1 VRETRQILG
10 FSGPVFLSDLMTTF
24 RDNIQTLL
32 LGALHTATSVGIFA
46 VASQMNMVGSMFQS
60 AIAVASRPIIAEL
73 YDKGDHPQLSRMYQ
87 TTTKW
92 AVTANLPMFLTLVL
106 FPSEILSIFGKSFVA
121 GSTALVLLACSIMAD
136 VSTGQCGIIL
146 DMTGRTGWKLV
157 NAMVRL
163 GLSLGL
169 SALLIPRWGLLGAAV
184 SVLITVSTINLM
196 RMLQVFFSFHLL
208 PYNAS
213 FAKPIAAGLAA
224 LLAAVGLGYVL
235 PGGPLSVLL
244 QIVALFAVYVAAIV
258 ALGLAPEDRVV
269 LARLRK
275 RLRGMVLKERKP

>member
-1 VRETRQILG
+1 
-10 FSGPVFLSDLMTTF
+10 
-24 RDNIQTLL
+24 
-32 LGALHTATSVGIFA
+32 
-46 VASQMNMVGSMFQS
+46 
-60 AIAVASRPIIAEL
+60 
-73 YDKGDHPQLSRMYQ
+73 
-87 TTTKW
+87 
-92 AVTANLPMFLTLVL
+92 MFLTLVL

-258 ALGLAPEDRVV
+258 TLGLAPEDRVV